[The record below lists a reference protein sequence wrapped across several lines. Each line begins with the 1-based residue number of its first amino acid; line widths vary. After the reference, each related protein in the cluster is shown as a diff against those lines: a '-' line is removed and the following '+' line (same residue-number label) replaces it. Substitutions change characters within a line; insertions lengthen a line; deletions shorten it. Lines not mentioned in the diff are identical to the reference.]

1 MLFDRNVNQI
11 PFSASSVGITWQS
24 NGSSLTSDWIYNAK
38 RTLYAYRTGKFRT
51 KSVKFIRQ
59 EINSRIDL
67 RTPLRRNVAIP
78 SWKASRIGRI
88 GRMERERSGWRIIS
102 SSSSFSF
109 SFSLSAEKRKRD
121 LFKRFSTRITRRECT
136 KASTRLRT
144 SRVCKR
150 KIIHLKK
157 KKREKKREIRYQVWM
172 RGRVSAVVQ

>member
-78 SWKASRIGRI
+78 SWKASRIARI
-88 GRMERERSGWRIIS
+88 GRMERERSEWRIRS
-102 SSSSFSF
+102 FPPPLPSFSF
-109 SFSLSAEKRKRD
+109 FFSAEKRKRD
-121 LFKRFSTRITRRECT
+121 LFKRFSTRITRREYT
-136 KASTRLRT
+136 KTYEITRQP
-144 SRVCKR
+144 SKK
-150 KIIHLKK
+150 KIIRLKK
-157 KKREKKREIRYQVWM
+157 KEKEKKREIRYQVWM